1 MKNLSDKY
9 RDLEDEHKE
18 ITNSSK
24 DQLEKLTEENKI
36 ALKQVQ
42 EMNLQISQS
51 SMIFDKIVERLRLF
65 LMHVYGPKF
74 DEAYLAIR
82 DVDPSPKSKQAMTLP
97 LIELTMFTF
106 LQNV

>member
-1 MKNLSDKY
+1 M
-9 RDLEDEHKE
+9 
-18 ITNSSK
+18 
-24 DQLEKLTEENKI
+24 

-51 SMIFDKIVERLRLF
+51 TLIFDKIVERLRMF

-82 DVDPSPKSKQAMTLP
+82 DVDPSPKSKQAMTVP
-97 LIELTMFTF
+97 LIELAIFNYF
-106 LQNV
+106 QNVAKGQSDQINIMSLLKGYSGKTSKIFEPL